1 MNPIRLSSRAAQTAR
16 DLTFM
21 NRLTLIQC
29 DFLSSVGSLT
39 SFGMTARGQVREVGV
54 EDFR

>member
-21 NRLTLIQC
+21 NRVTLIQC
-29 DFLSSVGSLT
+29 DFLSSGGSLT

-54 EDFR
+54 EDFK